1 MKLLFWLA
9 LLSSLSWSALAE
21 SSSPG
26 EKAIAFE
33 APASLMIREIRYDGQ
48 LTDDEARFFVDI
60 EAEAT
65 GKGESSVKLFE
76 GEVALLPPKLSDQL
90 KVVRDGNRYFLTAK
104 HPGKFKFKL
113 ELVAK
118 IQRAEPWN
126 PIPFTGPIAAIA
138 SVNAQADGARMEVQ
152 KLEAQLRNVQ
162 ARNLIQAQQEFSL
175 NNASVPGIQVQQTL
189 TGQNPVQYDDAAAEA
204 QWTKLAQAQEVAA
217 AKVQPLHVNLPL
229 RGLRHAFTQVL
240 QTEPNNVPMTI
251 QLSAVNSK
259 TGTWL
264 KRVGMGLVGFLVL
277 WGLVAVMA
285 ARKHE

>member
-1 MKLLFWLA
+1 
-9 LLSSLSWSALAE
+9 
-21 SSSPG
+21 
-26 EKAIAFE
+26 
-33 APASLMIREIRYDGQ
+33 
-48 LTDDEARFFVDI
+48 
-60 EAEAT
+60 
-65 GKGESSVKLFE
+65 
-76 GEVALLPPKLSDQL
+76 
-90 KVVRDGNRYFLTAK
+90 
-104 HPGKFKFKL
+104 
-113 ELVAK
+113 
-118 IQRAEPWN
+118 
-126 PIPFTGPIAAIA
+126 
-138 SVNAQADGARMEVQ
+138 
-152 KLEAQLRNVQ
+152 
-162 ARNLIQAQQEFSL
+162 LIQAQQEFSL

-259 TGTWL
+259 TSTWL